1 MIDSYEHTSNPIA
14 WMTYYDVMFD
24 VVTGGAGF
32 IGSHLIDTLVA
43 QGNEV
48 LVIDS
53 LSSGKKD
60 TIARH
65 IDSCK
70 VRFVQKDL
78 LDDGWQESI
87 QGADRLF
94 HLAAD
99 PDVRQSAVNPE
110 PTMQNNIMATY
121 RVLEAMRLRDIPELV
136 FTSTSTVYGDATVI
150 PTPESYTPLE
160 PISVY
165 GASKLACEALISAYC
180 HSFGM
185 KAWIFRFAN
194 IIGSRSGHGVIIDF
208 IRKLEENP
216 AELEILGN
224 GKQTKSYLEVHE
236 CIAAMLFAVGHSR
249 DTVNTFNIG
258 SEDWIDVKSIAG
270 IVAEEMH
277 LPLTK
282 FRFTGGERGWVGDVP
297 KMQLAID
304 RIKGLRW
311 KPQIGSRES
320 VRTAVR
326 AMLAERQR
334 QQ

>member
-1 MIDSYEHTSNPIA
+1 
-14 WMTYYDVMFD
+14 MFD

-32 IGSHLIDTLVA
+32 IGSHLVDTLVA

-53 LSSGKKD
+53 LCSGRRE

-70 VRFVQKDL
+70 GRFVQKDL
-78 LDDGWQESI
+78 LGDGWQDSI
-87 QGADRLF
+87 RSADRLF

-99 PDVRQSAVNPE
+99 PDVRQSAVNPD

-121 RVLEAMRLRDIPELV
+121 RVLEAMRQHGVPELV
-136 FTSTSTVYGDATVI
+136 FTSTSTVYGDAAVI
-150 PTPESYTPLE
+150 PTPENYTPLE

-185 KAWIFRFAN
+185 KAWTFRFAN
-194 IIGSRSGHGVIIDF
+194 IIGSRSGHGVITDF
-208 IRKLEENP
+208 IRKLGEDP
-216 AELEILGN
+216 AESEILGD

-236 CIAAMLFAVGHSR
+236 CVAAMLFAVGKAR
-249 DTVNTFNIG
+249 GTVNTFNIG
-258 SEDWIDVKSIAG
+258 SEDWIDVKSIAE

-277 LPLTK
+277 LTGTR
-282 FRFTGGERGWVGDVP
+282 FRFTGGDRGWVGDVP
-297 KMQLAID
+297 KMQLSID
-304 RIKGLRW
+304 RLKALRW
-311 KPQIGSRES
+311 KPQTGSRES
-320 VRTAVR
+320 IRIAVR
-326 AMLAERQR
+326 DMLAE
-334 QQ
+334 QQHGVS